1 MKISGFSPIYNTISG
16 GYPFLECLILSLP
29 IVDELWVNDGG
40 STDGTREA
48 LDRLKK
54 AFPEQVKI
62 LDIPHYESANYE
74 SMDRAIEQII
84 KMTDSDWLYEIQ
96 ADEYIVDYDSL
107 RTEIELADK
116 QNKNSLRQPLHTIHN
131 WATFGDEK
139 KPWQKVRIFKN
150 IGTIKSTIGGDNFYF
165 EGEPKRNENYA
176 THNLFPEYKSKTIIW
191 HLHNLFAE
199 GKIQKAK
206 THARF
211 YAKEHS
217 HRNELYEKYKK
228 LNNYHVLPRQEE
240 IHDAIHPIFRGL
252 FGMEKYQVRE
262 ELFDK
267 GWLVNNGV
275 TL

>member
-1 MKISGFSPIYNTISG
+1 MKITGISPIYNTISG

-48 LDRLKK
+48 LEKFEKK
-54 AFPEQVKI
+54 FDKVEI
-62 LDIPHYESANYE
+62 INIPHYESSSYE
-74 SMDRAIEQII
+74 SMDRALEEIIEMIDGGWI
-84 KMTDSDWLYEIQ
+84 YEVQ
-96 ADEYIVDYDSL
+96 ADEYIVDGENL
-107 RTEIELADK
+107 KEEINEADNK
-116 QNKNSLRQPLHTIHN
+116 NKNSLRQPLHTIHN

-139 KPWQKVRIFKN
+139 KPWQKVRVFKN